1 MLLENLN
8 ALRNPSSQGTLELTD
23 ELIIEGH
30 IYSGL
35 LYCETS
41 KVAIPIV
48 HGYPL
53 FGEAKPWSNPSSAQ
67 EWISDLERTKF
78 SKESN
83 YIKFLEEKS
92 RRGSSDAYAAFQPFN
107 ESTRALYPFIPIL
120 KEALKPGD
128 IILDTWCRT
137 GWSGELLAGL
147 FPEQRV
153 ISLWEGDSNVL
164 GYRGFDYWLDSTK
177 RHPNLDIIF
186 THPDKPLPFA
196 TDSIRMIHGLDSLH
210 RYEKEVFLTECLRV
224 CENDG
229 LLIFPHIHLTN
240 SEPEPFFERGCQQ
253 YHGSEWKERV
263 DAAVLASERKCW
275 ILPEVELY
283 DSNFSLKLK
292 DDSETH
298 HYNAL
303 LLIASNEIDGSDLG
317 LSKYL
322 PLTSDFR
329 LIENPLFNI
338 DLNQGQVSINNDRL
352 GGFAPEMLTRHPCYD
367 QHISNIKQSQLSNDE
382 IRLLWQA
389 QNGLTLGTIAKNM
402 ELSLDRIFQLTE
414 ALSKREIVHAA
425 PISKAMWGLQ
435 NFYSFVRLPPKE
447 INNFLDIWQDLTRQY
462 QSQSIVHWLLD
473 GSELMLDD
481 VNFLVDATRAALRKL
496 DIDATTRI
504 GLASGHHPA
513 ALILCWACWLEG
525 ICVVLLDENQSK
537 EKLHSLCRNCDAHWL
552 FTDNPMLLD
561 EEDDKSVLFDNAEDY
576 AALSEKHNLFSTLL
590 ESYDGEAIAC
600 SKINP
605 KTDAVILFSSGSSG
619 ESKRIVLSQEA
630 LCISGLNMAS
640 TFNWQNEKIL
650 SLGPFSMMSGM
661 RNPMV
666 ASLISGS
673 TIVLASKEM
682 LMPINAWQQAQ
693 DHDITVITTVPSWLE
708 ILLSTGRRLSTK
720 GNLRQVLVTGSQL
733 KSHVREEFTS
743 STEISI
749 ENYYGLTETGGLCL
763 ATCNFDIDYASIGQG
778 ENCIGLPVGALVH
791 IVDNEG
797 HLLGLNQTGLLKIY
811 SNQLMDRYLD
821 DPNSTNQVTD
831 NGWFLTGDLAYRD
844 SQGRIFLQGRN
855 DDMIKLRD
863 GSWLHPNKL
872 EQLLSKHPE
881 VQDAAVLIT
890 DPYSSL
896 IGLIVT
902 KEEPERIL
910 NTLKKQHLNE
920 RLPDKLKRV
929 TSLPYNRNGKLQRS
943 LLPDFVGKD

>member
-53 FGEAKPWSNPSSAQ
+53 FGEAKPWSHPSSAQ

-177 RHPNLDIIF
+177 RHPNLDIMF

-263 DAAVLASERKCW
+263 DAAVLESERTCW

-303 LLIASNEIDGSDLG
+303 LLIASNGIDGSDLG

-367 QHISNIKQSQLSNDE
+367 QHISNIKQSKLSNDE

-402 ELSLDRIFQLTE
+402 ELSLDMIFQLAE
-414 ALSKREIVHAA
+414 SLSKREIVHAA
-425 PISKAMWGLQ
+425 PISKAMWDLQ
-435 NFYSFVRLPPKE
+435 NFYSFVRLPLKE
-447 INNFLDIWQDLTRQY
+447 INNFFEEY
-462 QSQSIVHWLLD
+462 Q
-473 GSELMLDD
+473 
-481 VNFLVDATRAALRKL
+481 
-496 DIDATTRI
+496 
-504 GLASGHHPA
+504 
-513 ALILCWACWLEG
+513 
-525 ICVVLLDENQSK
+525 
-537 EKLHSLCRNCDAHWL
+537 
-552 FTDNPMLLD
+552 
-561 EEDDKSVLFDNAEDY
+561 
-576 AALSEKHNLFSTLL
+576 
-590 ESYDGEAIAC
+590 IAY
-600 SKINP
+600 
-605 KTDAVILFSSGSSG
+605 
-619 ESKRIVLSQEA
+619 
-630 LCISGLNMAS
+630 S
-640 TFNWQNEKIL
+640 TF
-650 SLGPFSMMSGM
+650 
-661 RNPMV
+661 
-666 ASLISGS
+666 
-673 TIVLASKEM
+673 
-682 LMPINAWQQAQ
+682 
-693 DHDITVITTVPSWLE
+693 
-708 ILLSTGRRLSTK
+708 
-720 GNLRQVLVTGSQL
+720 
-733 KSHVREEFTS
+733 
-743 STEISI
+743 
-749 ENYYGLTETGGLCL
+749 YYK
-763 ATCNFDIDYASIGQG
+763 
-778 ENCIGLPVGALVH
+778 
-791 IVDNEG
+791 
-797 HLLGLNQTGLLKIY
+797 HL
-811 SNQLMDRYLD
+811 
-821 DPNSTNQVTD
+821 
-831 NGWFLTGDLAYRD
+831 
-844 SQGRIFLQGRN
+844 
-855 DDMIKLRD
+855 
-863 GSWLHPNKL
+863 
-872 EQLLSKHPE
+872 
-881 VQDAAVLIT
+881 
-890 DPYSSL
+890 
-896 IGLIVT
+896 
-902 KEEPERIL
+902 
-910 NTLKKQHLNE
+910 
-920 RLPDKLKRV
+920 
-929 TSLPYNRNGKLQRS
+929 
-943 LLPDFVGKD
+943 